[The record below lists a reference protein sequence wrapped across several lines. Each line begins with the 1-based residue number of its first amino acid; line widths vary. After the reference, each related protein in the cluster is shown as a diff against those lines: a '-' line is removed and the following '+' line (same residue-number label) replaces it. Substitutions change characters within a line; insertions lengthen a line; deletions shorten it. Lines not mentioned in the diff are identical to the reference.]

1 MTPAEIM
8 MASRHVLILTLLIVS
23 PFLGAG
29 LVVGL
34 AVSLFQ
40 AGTRMND
47 LTLHFVPRLLAVMLV
62 IAIAGAWVGAKMTG
76 FARES
81 AVAMVT
87 ALE

>member
-76 FARES
+76 FARKS